1 MKAVLLAS
9 VAALFATSAMAA
21 DAIVS
26 EPTPPAAAVDTFSW
40 TGGYIGLNAGY
51 AGGKF
56 KHPVTLTDEL
66 LGETLL
72 SDSIDF
78 DADGFVGGVQAG
90 YNYQLGNG
98 IVLGA
103 EADFQGSTLKGDE
116 SELLGTTLK
125 GETKV
130 EWFGTVRARLGYTPV
145 ERLLVYATGGLAYG
159 KIKSSLSDGTDS
171 ISDSE
176 TKTGWTVGAGAE
188 YALDNHWTV
197 KGEYLYTD
205 LGKRTLVDFTT
216 ADLYNLNVKNDV
228 TFHTIRVGVNYKF

>member
-1 MKAVLLAS
+1 
-9 VAALFATSAMAA
+9 MAA

-66 LGETLL
+66 TGASA

-78 DADGFVGGVQAG
+78 DADGFVGGLQAG

-103 EADFQGSTLKGDE
+103 EADFQGSTVKGDD
-116 SELLGTTLK
+116 SWDLGSGITAK
-125 GETKV
+125 GETEV

-159 KIKSSLSDGTDS
+159 KVKSSYSLTDGVDEIGES
-171 ISDSE
+171 ASK
-176 TKTGWTVGAGAE
+176 TKAGWTVGAGAE
-188 YALDNHWTV
+188 YALNNHWTV

-205 LGKRTLVDFTT
+205 LGKRTLVDYT
-216 ADLYNLNVKNDV
+216 AGDLNLNLKNDV